1 MENGVPEAG
10 PGPLLPKE
18 QFETRFTE
26 FEEPYLEY
34 GVKCLPAATTSSST
48 ATSNAPAAVADAS
61 ILRASGRHRP
71 PSHPRTERLGAR
83 PGSDLRRCPG
93 SNRNRGRR

>member
-26 FEEPYLEY
+26 FEEPYFEY
-34 GVKCLPAATTSSST
+34 GVKCLPRGNDVVEHGSLERAKAAL
-48 ATSNAPAAVADAS
+48 ADAP
-61 ILRASGRHRP
+61 ILRASGHYGIVRRHIHE
-71 PSHPRTERLGAR
+71 PSDWELVPGATFDAAR
-83 PGSDLRRCPG
+83 VE
-93 SNRNRGRR
+93 